1 MSKKRLGSGLPDH
14 LGPLRAH
21 LLHGKALTPKQEELR
36 RQIDVA
42 WTLLLAGYSRSHC
55 IQMLSDRLSIKK
67 SRAYQLIDDTFILYG
82 DIAESRKEGLRY
94 LMTEQLQNIAHRAKF
109 KGDLK
114 NQIRAL
120 EMICQ
125 INELNSGDKENQL
138 PVLMP
143 IIFTNDPSA
152 LKKQVEDTEILPD
165 NGEIPELLP
174 E

>member
-1 MSKKRLGSGLPDH
+1 MQTGLPDH
-14 LGPLRAH
+14 LGPIRAH
-21 LLHGKALTPKQEELR
+21 ILQGKALTPKQEELR
-36 RQIDVA
+36 RQIDAA
-42 WTLLLAGYSRSHC
+42 WALLVAGYSRSHA
-55 IQMLSDRLSIKK
+55 MNLLMDRLGIKK

-82 DIAESRKEGLRY
+82 NITEARKEGLRY

-125 INELNSGDKENQL
+125 INELNSSKPENPL

-143 IIFTNDPSA
+143 FLFTTDPSA
-152 LKKQVEDTEILPD
+152 LTKQVEDIEILPE
-165 NGEIPELLP
+165 NEQIQEGLSQ
-174 E
+174 